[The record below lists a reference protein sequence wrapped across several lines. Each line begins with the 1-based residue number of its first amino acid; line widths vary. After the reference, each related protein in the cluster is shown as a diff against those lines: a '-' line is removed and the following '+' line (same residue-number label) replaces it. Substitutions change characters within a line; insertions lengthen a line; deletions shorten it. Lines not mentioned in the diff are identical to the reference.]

1 MTWIFRIIAPIG
13 HFLRFIPLV
22 KVFTQAQP
30 EESLI
35 GAGFKIDHAWLPKKN
50 AATCIV
56 AIKQN

>member
-1 MTWIFRIIAPIG
+1 MDFQNHRPNWALFKA
-13 HFLRFIPLV
+13 HPLV
-22 KVFTQAQP
+22 KVFTQAQL

-35 GAGFKIDHAWLPKKN
+35 GTGFKIDYAWLPKKN